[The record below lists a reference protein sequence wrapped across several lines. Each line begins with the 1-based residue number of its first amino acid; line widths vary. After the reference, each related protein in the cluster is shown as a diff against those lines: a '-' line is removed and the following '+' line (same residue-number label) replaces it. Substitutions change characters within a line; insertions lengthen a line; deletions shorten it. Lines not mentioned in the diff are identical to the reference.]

1 MAGVFQPAYSYVDGQ
16 LDQFLN
22 QRLQDVVA
30 EVDGPLRAA
39 LLLYVVLYGLAVMRG
54 MINEPMSEGI
64 GRMIK
69 LAFVYTV
76 ATTIAYSTWVTD
88 PLFHHL
94 PNSLAHAISGGDVQT
109 IGQAFDD
116 FLGRGFDLAES
127 CGKSANMVDPLP
139 WVVAL
144 LVYATTAGAAA
155 LGFGITM
162 LAKVALALLVAT
174 GPIFIAC
181 IPFEAT
187 RKYFW
192 GWVSQGVN
200 YLLVFVLII
209 AVFQLALALIHNQ
222 WGEISA
228 QPDPKVAGLVFSV
241 YGVLAAIFFLQ
252 VPSIASGIAGG
263 AAAGLKDFGRSGM
276 WTFRAATQFRMPGP
290 TQSSGSSGGSVA
302 RRSSAT
308 GSRRAA

>member
-1 MAGVFQPAYSYVDGQ
+1 MAGVFDPAYDYVDGQ

-22 QRLQDVVA
+22 QRLSDVIA
-30 EVDGPLRAA
+30 EIDGPLRAA
-39 LLLYVVLYGLAVMRG
+39 ILLYVVLYGLAVLRG
-54 MINEPMSEGI
+54 MINEPIMEGV

-76 ATTIAYSTWVTD
+76 TTTVAYSDWVTD
-88 PLFHHL
+88 PLFHDL
-94 PNSLAHAISGGDVQT
+94 PNSLARAISGGNVQT

-127 CGKSANMVDPLP
+127 CSKSANMVDPLP
-139 WVVAL
+139 WIVAL
-144 LVYATTAGAAA
+144 LIYGVTSIAAG

-162 LAKVALALLVAT
+162 LAKVALALLVAV

-200 YLLVFVLII
+200 YLLVFSLIT
-209 AVFQLALALIHNQ
+209 AVFQLVLALVQNQ
-222 WGEISA
+222 WGAITS
-228 QPDPKVAGLVFSV
+228 QPDPKVAGLLFSV
-241 YGVLAAIFFLQ
+241 YSVLAAIFFLQ
-252 VPSIASGIAGG
+252 VPNIATGIAGG
-263 AAAGLKDFGRSGM
+263 ATAGLRDFGRSGS
-276 WTFRAATQFRMPGP
+276 WAHRAASRVSTPALPRWG
-290 TQSSGSSGGSVA
+290 GRSGGSVS
-302 RRSSAT
+302 RGSST

>member
-1 MAGVFQPAYSYVDGQ
+1 MAAVFDPAYNYIDGQ

-22 QRLQDVVA
+22 QRLSDVIS
-30 EVDGPLRAA
+30 EIQGPLRVA
-39 LLLYVVLYGLAVMRG
+39 LLLYVVLYGLAVLRG
-54 MINEPMSEGI
+54 MINEPIMDGV

-76 ATTIAYSTWVTD
+76 ATTVAYADWVTD
-88 PLFHHL
+88 PLFHSL
-94 PNSLAHAISGGDVQT
+94 PNSLAHAISGGAVQT

-127 CGKSANMVDPLP
+127 CSRSANMVDPLP

-144 LVYATTAGAAA
+144 LIYGVTSAAA
-155 LGFGITM
+155 GLGFGITM
-162 LAKVALALLVAT
+162 LAKVALALLVAV
-174 GPIFIAC
+174 GPIFVSC

-200 YLLVFVLII
+200 YILVFVLII
-209 AVFQLALALIHNQ
+209 AVFQLVLALVQNQ
-222 WGEISA
+222 WGAITA

-241 YGVLAAIFFLQ
+241 YSVLAAIFFLQ
-252 VPSIASGIAGG
+252 VPNIANGIAGG
-263 AAAGLKDFGRSGM
+263 ATAGLRDFGRSGL
-276 WTFRAATQFRMPGP
+276 WAHRAASGVSMPAMP
-290 TQSSGSSGGSVA
+290 RWSGGRGGSVS
-302 RRSSAT
+302 RGSPSSN
-308 GSRRAA
+308 RKAA